1 MSWARTNGL
10 RPRLLATT
18 RKKTQYMNY
27 TIVEQT
33 STVADLEISV
43 LRCVAEIPKLIF
55 SLELE
60 LQFLQVYHEVASSS
74 QGKMW
79 SQVER
84 LSIMVER
91 LSKFCKEAGLD
102 NFEWTAKLCK
112 NKLDTIRKRA
122 KEVVRQAEA
131 GNGNGQHCRGRS

>member
-1 MSWARTNGL
+1 MPWTRTKGP

-18 RKKTQYMNY
+18 RKKTQYMYY
-27 TIVEQT
+27 TIVKQT

-43 LRCVAEIPKLIF
+43 LRCVADMPKLIF

-74 QGKMW
+74 QGKML

-84 LSIMVER
+84 LSIVAER
-91 LSKFCKEAGLD
+91 LSKF
-102 NFEWTAKLCK
+102 
-112 NKLDTIRKRA
+112 
-122 KEVVRQAEA
+122 
-131 GNGNGQHCRGRS
+131 

>member
-1 MSWARTNGL
+1 M
-10 RPRLLATT
+10 
-18 RKKTQYMNY
+18 YY
-27 TIVEQT
+27 TIVKQT

-43 LRCVAEIPKLIF
+43 LRCVADMLKIIF

-74 QGKMW
+74 QNKML

-84 LSIMVER
+84 LSIVAER

-102 NFEWTAKLCK
+102 DFEWTANLPSLYCRHPLLFCSKACPCGYIFVIPFFCELHSHLCWNACFK
-112 NKLDTIRKRA
+112 KTTTA
-122 KEVVRQAEA
+122 
-131 GNGNGQHCRGRS
+131 S

>member
-1 MSWARTNGL
+1 M
-10 RPRLLATT
+10 
-18 RKKTQYMNY
+18 YY
-27 TIVEQT
+27 TIVKQT

-43 LRCVAEIPKLIF
+43 LRCVADMLKLIF

-74 QGKMW
+74 QGKML

-84 LSIMVER
+84 LSIVAER

-102 NFEWTAKLCK
+102 DFEWTAKWRLF
-112 NKLDTIRKRA
+112 IIFPRKIWWGTLFRA
-122 KEVVRQAEA
+122 VF
-131 GNGNGQHCRGRS
+131 GRPVFQCMDAWRRW